1 MMGEM
6 IFSGSSK
13 HLIRRVQYI
22 ILFGST
28 LFINGLAQTHIE
40 NNFRAPMDLIPN
52 MSGSFGELR
61 PNHFHSGVDFTTN
74 SQCGY
79 KVYAVGDGYVSRI
92 KISSVGYGNA
102 VYVTHPNGYTTLYGH
117 LEGFT
122 HQIDSFVIA
131 EHYDKQRFDIDFKL
145 SPRDIPVKSGQ
156 VIGYSG
162 NSGSSGGPH
171 LHFEVR
177 ETDSEHAMNPLLFR
191 NDIKDNVKPTIYG
204 IRIYPLSGDASVAGK
219 HSPLYFKAVGAAG
232 IYKVENGTVIAAG
245 GTIGVGVETI
255 DFITGTTRKCGVYS
269 ISLKVND
276 TEVYRSEM
284 ESFSFDYTRY
294 INSLVD
300 YAYKVNSGKWVQ
312 KSYIEPNNLL
322 DIYKTRKSRGYID
335 IEEGE
340 TYQFQYTIKDASGNA
355 SVMNFVVKGVKPLEV
370 SDNTADKALSCKT
383 THEFEF
389 DELKVNTP
397 ENCFYADVNFG
408 VRKLIDN
415 QGADVWQIGDRTI
428 PVQVPVAVEMKVPAS
443 LDKYKNQVA
452 LARKEASGKLTF
464 AGGSYQFGWIIAK
477 VRDLGTFT
485 LTTDTQAPVISWKDM
500 PAGANY
506 KGRKTLEMLI
516 SDNFSGINDYRCE
529 IDGSWALFEYDAKT
543 RRLICPLTRIPISKG
558 KKHSL
563 HVTVTDG
570 CGNVAKK
577 ELSFVY

>member
-1 MMGEM
+1 
-6 IFSGSSK
+6 
-13 HLIRRVQYI
+13 
-22 ILFGST
+22 
-28 LFINGLAQTHIE
+28 
-40 NNFRAPMDLIPN
+40 

-74 SQCGY
+74 GQCGY
-79 KVYAVGDGYVSRI
+79 KVYAVADGYVSRI

-102 VYVTHPNGYTTLYGH
+102 VYVTHSNGYTTLYGH

-122 HQIDSFVIA
+122 HRIDSFVIA

-145 SPRDIPVKSGQ
+145 SPGDIPVKSGQ

-177 ETDSEHAMNPLLFR
+177 ETGSEHAMNPLLFR

-204 IRIYPLSGDASVAGK
+204 IRIYPLSEDASVSGK
-219 HSPLYFKAVGAAG
+219 HAPLYLKAVGAAG
-232 IYKVENGTVIAAG
+232 VYKVENGAVISAG
-245 GTIGVGVETI
+245 GTIGIGVETI
-255 DFITGTTRKCGVYS
+255 DFISGSTRKCGVYS
-269 ISLKVND
+269 VSLKVND

-284 ESFSFDYTRY
+284 EEFSFDYTRY

-300 YAYKVNSGKWVQ
+300 YAYKVNTGKWVQ
-312 KSYIEPNNLL
+312 KSFIEPNNLL
-322 DIYKTRKSRGYID
+322 DIYKTRKNRGYID
-335 IEEGE
+335 IEAGE

-355 SVMNFVVKGVKPLEV
+355 SVMNLVVKGVEPLDVDDSKAE
-370 SDNTADKALSCKT
+370 KALLCKT
-383 THEFEF
+383 THVFEF

-397 ENCFYADVNFG
+397 ENCFYADVNFV

-415 QGADVWQIGDRTI
+415 KGADVWQIGDRTI
-428 PVQVPVAVEMKVPAS
+428 PVQMPVSVEMKVPAS

-452 LARKEASGKLTF
+452 LARKEPSGKLSF

-477 VRDLGTFT
+477 IRDLGTFT

-500 PAGANY
+500 PAGGNY

-543 RRLICPLTRIPISKG
+543 RRLICPLTRIPISRG